1 MPSATTGASG
11 LAGRYA
17 TALFELAESRKMLD
31 EVADDLA
38 RLRAM
43 VHESADLRRLI
54 SSPVISREDQAG
66 VMTALADAAGMSG
79 LTRNFFGLVAMNRR
93 LFALGPMIDAYLAL
107 LAQSRGEV
115 TAQITS
121 AGKLTQ
127 KHMDAIADALK
138 MAVGSEIT
146 LDARVDPSLLGGLVV
161 KVGSKMIDSSLRTK
175 LQKLELAMKGIG

>member
-1 MPSATTGASG
+1 MPPAMTGASG
-11 LAGRYA
+11 LARRYA

-43 VHESADLRRLI
+43 MEESADLRRLI

-66 VMTALADAAGMSG
+66 AMTALADAAGMSG
-79 LTRNFFGLVAMNRR
+79 LTRNFFGLVAINRR

-127 KHMDAIADALK
+127 KHLDAIADALK
-138 MAVGSEIT
+138 MAVGSEIAI
-146 LDARVDPSLLGGLVV
+146 DARVDPSLLGGLVV

-175 LQKLELAMKGIG
+175 LQRLELAMKGIG

>member
-1 MPSATTGASG
+1 MPPAMTGASG
-11 LAGRYA
+11 LARRYA

-43 VHESADLRRLI
+43 MEESADLRRLI

-66 VMTALADAAGMSG
+66 AMTALADAAGMSG
-79 LTRNFFGLVAMNRR
+79 LTRNFFGLVAINRR
-93 LFALGPMIDAYLAL
+93 LFALGHMIDAYLAL

-127 KHMDAIADALK
+127 KHLDAIVDALK
-138 MAVGSEIT
+138 MAVGSEIAI
-146 LDARVDPSLLGGLVV
+146 DARVDPSLLGGLVV

-175 LQKLELAMKGIG
+175 LQRLELAMKGIG